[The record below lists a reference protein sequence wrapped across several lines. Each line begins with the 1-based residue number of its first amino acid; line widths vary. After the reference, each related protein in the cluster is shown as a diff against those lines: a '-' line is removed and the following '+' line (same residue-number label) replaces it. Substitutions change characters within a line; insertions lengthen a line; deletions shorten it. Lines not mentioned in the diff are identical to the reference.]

1 MTRQKKY
8 VKIGGEEGL
17 SIRTKLTPKNDV
29 IFQII
34 FSQREN
40 QELLRDF
47 LSSILGRP
55 IEGELEVQNEV
66 TLPRLF
72 QEEKTRKIRFASK
85 NKRRNNMSRNATKRK
100 KQNCMIG

>member
-1 MTRQKKY
+1 MTRRKKY
-8 VKIGGEEGL
+8 VIQGGEERL
-17 SIRTKLTPKNDV
+17 SIKTKLTPKNDV
-29 IFQII
+29 VFQII

-72 QEEKTRKIRFASK
+72 QEEKTRKIRFKSK
-85 NKRRNNMSRNATKRK
+85 NKRRNNMPRNATKRK
-100 KQNCMIG
+100 L